1 MISDH
6 AWTIQKSYF
15 KGPKED
21 QAREYYDQFSSVAQ
35 SCLTLCDPMGCSTPG
50 FPVHHELPEFTQT
63 HVHRVGDAIQTSHP
77 LLSPSLSVFNLSQLR
92 VFPSESALPIWW
104 PKYWSFTLSISS
116 SKEYSVWISFRI
128 TALISME
135 STGLSRAFCSTAIR
149 KIQIFGTQPSL
160 WSNSHIHTWLMENQ
174 RFDHT
179 DLCWQSDASAF
190 STLFRFVIAFVP
202 RSKYL
207 LISQLQS
214 PSMVILE
221 PKKIVCHCFHFSP
234 FIFPEVMGRDAV
246 ILAFWMLSFK
256 PAFSVS
262 YFTLIK
268 KLFSSSSISA
278 IIVVSSTYLRLLIF
292 LPVILLPA
300 CTSSSLAFCIM
311 YSAYKLNKQGDNT
324 QLYCTSFTILN
335 QSVIQCN
342 VLTVAFWPTYRFLR
356 RQISWSDIPISLRIF
371 HSLF

>member
-1 MISDH
+1 MLGFRVL
-6 AWTIQKSYF
+6 QY
-15 KGPKED
+15 
-21 QAREYYDQFSSVAQ
+21 AQ
-35 SCLTLCDPMGCSTPG
+35 SLLKFTSIESVMLFNHLILCCSLLLCLQHIPSIR
-50 FPVHHELPEFTQT
+50 VFTQ
-63 HVHRVGDAIQTSHP
+63 G
-77 LLSPSLSVFNLSQLR
+77 SVI
-92 VFPSESALPIWW
+92 PIWW

-278 IIVVSSTYLRLLIF
+278 IKMVLPAYLRLLIF
-292 LPVILLPA
+292 LLAILIPA
-300 CTSSSLAFCIM
+300 CESSSRPFAWCI
-311 YSAYKLNKQGDNT
+311 
-324 QLYCTSFTILN
+324 
-335 QSVIQCN
+335 
-342 VLTVAFWPTYRFLR
+342 
-356 RQISWSDIPISLRIF
+356 
-371 HSLF
+371 